1 MNIFNEINQAGNCM
15 LLNTIPLSRNFFTNP
30 QRKQSLM
37 TQVTSNTTIQVAGQI
52 MQQYASKQ
60 RFELCSDFRSRLSY
74 NDPPP
79 LSLL

>member
-1 MNIFNEINQAGNCM
+1 
-15 LLNTIPLSRNFFTNP
+15 
-30 QRKQSLM
+30 M

-74 NDPPP
+74 NDPP
-79 LSLL
+79 SLYFSCCDFDHNFYTNVLKNLVDV

>member
-1 MNIFNEINQAGNCM
+1 M

-74 NDPPP
+74 NDPP
-79 LSLL
+79 LSLAVVILTTTFIQMC

>member
-1 MNIFNEINQAGNCM
+1 M
-15 LLNTIPLSRNFFTNP
+15 LLNTIPLSRIFFTNP

-37 TQVTSNTTIQVAGQI
+37 TQVTCSTRIQVAGQI

-74 NDPPP
+74 NDPP
-79 LSLL
+79 LSTLAVVILTTTFIQMC